1 MKSCSKFFARE
12 VFLSNEQAQTIDVS
26 HDLVTAIQSFPLVRE
41 LEHCGQS
48 FAVSPFAIYATCPHC
63 GTEWKV
69 RGFSSH
75 AEVEDVFDAVFE
87 WLTQPQATKL
97 LRQRQRE
104 IEADRD

>member
-1 MKSCSKFFARE
+1 MMKTQ
-12 VFLSNEQAQTIDVS
+12 VMTIDVP

-41 LEHCGQS
+41 LEHCGQC

-63 GTEWKV
+63 GTELKV

-75 AEVEDVFDAVFE
+75 ADVEDVFDAVFD
-87 WLTQPQATKL
+87 WLTQPHATEL

>member
-1 MKSCSKFFARE
+1 MMKT
-12 VFLSNEQAQTIDVS
+12 QAKTIDAS
-26 HDLVTAIQSFPLVRE
+26 HDLITAIQSFPLVRE

-63 GTEWKV
+63 GTELKV

-87 WLTQPQATKL
+87 WLTKPQATKL